1 MNSQDW
7 VLVIK
12 DDKDRFE
19 IKGDKQYI
27 DGLEVKVHSLKDLH
41 KLSVSQVL
49 KKINY
54 KVE

>member
-1 MNSQDW
+1 MNEGSW
-7 VLVIK
+7 VLVIR

-19 IKGDKQYI
+19 IKGDKQHI
-27 DGLEVKVHSLKDLH
+27 DELEAKVNSLKDLH
-41 KLSVSQVL
+41 KLSVNQVL